1 MKKGHFPKLPRLPW
15 SRRTIRAAD
24 RKTQNTN
31 ALKGL
36 PEPPLLEQPLRSSLE
51 DNLTALRDIF
61 KDCSD
66 IVCRELMI
74 SPERKGM
81 LAYVEG
87 TVKSEDLQDH
97 ILRPFI
103 LGMMLK
109 DPEVNGT
116 LDPLDETRISMSQ
129 TKTMDQ
135 WKMVS
140 AAILDGNAALIV
152 DGTPRAYIFSA
163 KGGVR
168 RGVEEPQTEAVIRG
182 PREGFTETIRVNTAL
197 LRFKLK
203 TSKLKMQ
210 SMTIGKETQ
219 TSIVLSYIEGIIDP
233 KLVNDVKKRLS
244 DIKIDGVLD
253 TGYIEELIEDH
264 PFSPFPQMEYTERP
278 DTVTAELLEGR
289 FAILVDGTPFAL
301 IGPATMWMMM
311 QASEDYYERFF
322 ISNMIRWIRFLFLI
336 LALFLPAL
344 YVAITTY
351 HQDMLPTTLILS
363 IAAARES
370 IPFPALVEALMMEI
384 SFEALR
390 EAGIRLPK
398 TVGQAVSILGALVIG
413 QAAVQAGIVSA
424 PIVIVVSLTGIASF
438 TIPRFNFAITIR
450 LLRFPIMLMAGMFG
464 LFGIII
470 ATTLIATHLTKL
482 TSFGVPYM
490 SGYSPYNHNDQKD
503 IVVRAPWWKM
513 IKRPSWIGSD
523 NNKREKEK
531 LNGSPGTEEGW

>member
-36 PEPPLLEQPLRSSLE
+36 PEPPWLEQPLRSSLE

-66 IVCRELMI
+66 ITYRELMI

-233 KLVNDVKKRLS
+233 NLVDDVKKRLS

-301 IGPATMWMMM
+301 IGPSTMWMMM

-450 LLRFPIMLMAGMFG
+450 LLRFPIMLMAGVFG

-531 LNGSPGTEEGW
+531 MNGSPGTEEGW

>member
-1 MKKGHFPKLPRLPW
+1 MRKGPKLPRLPW
-15 SRRTIRAAD
+15 SRRAIPAAD
-24 RKTQNTN
+24 RKSQNTN

-36 PEPPLLEQPLRSSLE
+36 PEPSWLEQPLRGSLE

-66 IVCRELMI
+66 IVYRELMI
-74 SPERKGM
+74 SPEHKGL

-135 WKMVS
+135 WKTVS
-140 AAILDGNAALIV
+140 AAILDGNAALFV
-152 DGTPRAYIFSA
+152 DGKSRAYIFSA

-182 PREGFTETIRVNTAL
+182 PREGFTETLRVNTAL

-203 TSKLKMQ
+203 TSKLKML

-233 KLVNDVKKRLS
+233 KLVDDVKKRLS

-289 FAILVDGTPFAL
+289 FAIFVDGTPFAL
-301 IGPATMWMMM
+301 IGPVTMWMMM

-322 ISNMIRWIRFLFLI
+322 ISNMVRWIRFLFLI

-344 YVAITTY
+344 YVAVTTY

-438 TIPRFNFAITIR
+438 TIPRFNFAITVR
-450 LLRFPIMLMAGMFG
+450 LLRFPIMLMAGVFG
-464 LFGIII
+464 LFGVII

-490 SGYSPYNHNDQKD
+490 SGYSPYNHMDQKD
-503 IVVRAPWWKM
+503 IVVRAPWWKLTS
-513 IKRPSWIGSD
+513 RPSWVRKD
-523 NNKREKEK
+523 NNKRAKK
-531 LNGSPGTEEGW
+531 KMNGTPTTEEGW